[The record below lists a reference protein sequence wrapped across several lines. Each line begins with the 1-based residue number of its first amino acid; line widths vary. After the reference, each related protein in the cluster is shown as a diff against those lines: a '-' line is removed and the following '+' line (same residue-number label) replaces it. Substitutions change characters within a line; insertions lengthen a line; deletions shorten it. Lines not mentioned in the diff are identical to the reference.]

1 MRAAVSR
8 EPYQIAIEE
17 LDDPTPRSGE
27 VKIKLQV
34 TGICGSDLSLFKGK
48 LKIPRPVVLGHEGT
62 GTVVELGPDVK
73 SLKVGDRVVCTII
86 GSCGHCFQCKRGEY
100 ALCENAPMFSGGML
114 DGTTRLTKGEESRGE
129 AINYRTLDRRYWA

>member
-34 TGICGSDLSLFKGK
+34 TGICGSDLSLFRGK
-48 LKIPRPVVLGHEGT
+48 LKIPRPVVLGHEGA
-62 GTVVELGPDVK
+62 GTVVETGPDVN
-73 SLKVGDRVVCTII
+73 SLTVGDKVVCTII
-86 GSCGHCFQCKRGEY
+86 AACGTCFQCLRGDP
-100 ALCENAPMFSGGML
+100 AMCEKATIGTGRML
-114 DGTTRLTKGEESRGE
+114 DGTTRLKKPDGEDIF
-129 AINYRTLDRRYWA
+129 A